1 MKIERRGF
9 TLLEVMLALAI
20 LAGSLVVFGELARLG
35 VQSAKTARDLTRAE
49 MLCESIMSEI
59 ASGILSTDSVQGA
72 EIIDP
77 VSGTSASDTQGDDI
91 AKWVYSIDSETIDD
105 DGLLLVK
112 VTVKQDMPDLQRPVS
127 FSLVRWMVDPSLQSS
142 GTSSQ
147 SSASTTQNTGQ

>member
-1 MKIERRGF
+1 
-9 TLLEVMLALAI
+9 
-20 LAGSLVVFGELARLG
+20 
-35 VQSAKTARDLTRAE
+35 
-49 MLCESIMSEI
+49 MSVI

-77 VSGTSASDTQGDDI
+77 VSGASASDTQGDDI

-105 DGLLLVK
+105 DGLLSVK
-112 VTVKQDMPDLQRPVS
+112 VTVKQDLSDLQHPAS

-147 SSASTTQNTGQ
+147 SSSSTTQNTGQ